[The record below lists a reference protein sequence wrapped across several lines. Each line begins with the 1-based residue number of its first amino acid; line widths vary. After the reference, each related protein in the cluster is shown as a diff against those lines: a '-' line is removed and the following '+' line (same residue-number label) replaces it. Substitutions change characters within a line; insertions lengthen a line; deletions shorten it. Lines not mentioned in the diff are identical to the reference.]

1 MNFKGLDVLIALL
14 IVGMV
19 LLMVLPI
26 PSFLLDLLQL
36 FNIAL
41 SIIILLSSL
50 YVKRALD
57 ISSFP
62 SLLLITT
69 LLRLSLNVSSTRLI
83 LLQGEDFDGQVI
95 RAFGD
100 FVVGGNFIV
109 GIVIFL
115 ILVIIQFL
123 VITKGAERISEVT
136 ARFTLDAMPGKQMS
150 IDADLSS
157 GLISEE
163 DAKTKREEIRREAD
177 FYGAMDG
184 ASKFVRGDAIAGL
197 IITVINVV
205 GGLLIGSITHGMSIG
220 DAAQLYTLLTVGDG
234 LVAQIPALLI
244 STASGMVVSRA
255 ASKENFG
262 NDVVRE
268 LTSDKKVMN
277 ITGGVLITI
286 GLVSPLPILPSL
298 ILGGGLITIAY
309 VENRNMK
316 QEVALQGA
324 GGGNVDSF
332 ASSDKGESAEEQ
344 KRSSS
349 PPLTSPNEV
358 SEVIQNDTIE
368 VDIGYG
374 LIPLA
379 DPQQGGDLL
388 DRITIVRKQ
397 IAYEMGI
404 VIAPVRIRDS
414 VLLSSNEYMIK
425 LKGVEIGRFELIPDR
440 LFAIN
445 SGMASTELS
454 GIESEEPAF
463 GLKAYWI
470 DENQK
475 EEAISSGYTVVDAPS
490 VFATHLSELI
500 KKYAHEIIGIRELEI
515 IIEGLR
521 VKNATLVDTLVP
533 NMLKMHEIKNV
544 IKALLYENISIR
556 NMPVI
561 FENLIETAD
570 KHGYDLEKL
579 VENVRIGLGR
589 QICEGLKSSDNQVH
603 VVALDSSVE
612 KKILESITEGEEGRL
627 VALEP
632 EYSNLMIEKI
642 SKSLEN
648 IMMKGYNP
656 ILICSKSIRFPLA
669 NLILRFVQNINII
682 AYEEVPSDLS
692 LNVDEV
698 ITI

>member
-1 MNFKGLDVLIALL
+1 MKFKGLDVFIALL

-26 PSFLLDLLQL
+26 PPFLLDLLQL
-36 FNIAL
+36 FNISL

-83 LLQGEDFDGQVI
+83 LLRGEDFDGQVI
-95 RAFGD
+95 RTFGD

-157 GLISEE
+157 GLVSEE
-163 DAKTKREEIRREAD
+163 EAKNRREEIRREAD

-220 DAAQLYTLLTVGDG
+220 EAAQLYTLLTVGDG

-262 NDVVRE
+262 NDVIAE
-268 LTSDKKVMN
+268 LTSDRKVMN

-286 GLVSPLPILPSL
+286 GLVSPLPILPTL
-298 ILGGGLITIAY
+298 ILGGGFIAIAY
-309 VENRNMK
+309 FENKSMK
-316 QEVALQGA
+316 QELAMQGA
-324 GGGNVDSF
+324 GGAVDSF
-332 ASSDKGESAEEQ
+332 STTDKKESGEEQ
-344 KRSSS
+344 RRSSS

-445 SGMASTELS
+445 SGMASEELS

-463 GLKAYWI
+463 GLKAYWV
-470 DENQK
+470 DESQK
-475 EEAISSGYTVVDAPS
+475 EEAINAGYTVVDAPS

-500 KKYAHEIIGIRELEI
+500 KKYSHEIIGIRELEI

-521 VKNATLVDTLVP
+521 VKNATLVDTLIP
-533 NMLKMHEIKNV
+533 SMLKMHEIKNIV
-544 IKALLYENISIR
+544 QSLLYEKISIR

-570 KHGYDLEKL
+570 KYGYDLEKL

-589 QICEGLKSSDNQVH
+589 QICEGLKSSDNQIH

-612 KKILESITEGEEGRL
+612 KKVLDSISDGEEGRYL
-627 VALEP
+627 ALEP
-632 EYSNLMIEKI
+632 EYSNVMIEKI
-642 SKSLEN
+642 SKSLEGL
-648 IMMKGYNP
+648 MMKGYNP

-669 NLILRFVQNINII
+669 NLVLRFVQNINIV
-682 AYEEVPSDLS
+682 AYEEIPSDLS